1 MKNSEYTKDE
11 LLEIKITD
19 MGNDGEGIGKVD
31 GYTLFVKDAVIGD
44 TVLVKIMKAKKNYAY
59 AHLEKVIW
67 PSPFRVEPKC
77 PYARPC
83 GGCTL
88 QALDYGKQLE
98 LKASKVANNII
109 RIGGF
114 DAEYVMSIAEPIVGM
129 DEPYRYR
136 GKSQFPFGKDKNG
149 KVVTGFYAGR
159 THNIIANND
168 CVIGVEENR
177 EILEIILHHMEEY
190 GVQPYDESTG
200 SGVIRH
206 VLIRKGFATGELMVC
221 LVINSGVKKGEYIP
235 AQDKLILELCKVEG
249 MTSIS
254 VSLNDKNTNV
264 IMGDKIVNLWGRET
278 IRDVVHM
285 LNVDN
290 GTDITFEISPLSFYQ
305 VNPLQME
312 KLYSI
317 ALQYAE
323 LTGKEDV
330 WDLYCGIGT
339 ISLFLAKSARRV
351 IGVEIIPEA
360 IEDAKRN
367 ARNNGIDNATFLVG
381 KAEELL
387 PEYYAKTASDEDG
400 VGDMRHPD
408 VIVVDPP
415 RKGCDID
422 CLNTMLKMKPERIVY
437 VSCDSA
443 TLARDLRILCDG
455 GYSLKRFRP
464 VDMFGHSG
472 HVETVC
478 LLSKLHEAKHHV
490 NVKLDMD
497 ELDLTS
503 AEAKA
508 TYKEIEEWVQE
519 HYGFH
524 VTNLN
529 IAQVKQ
535 KHGII
540 ERENYNKPK
549 SLDSHQQGICAV
561 HDSR

>member
-1 MKNSEYTKDE
+1 
-11 LLEIKITD
+11 
-19 MGNDGEGIGKVD
+19 
-31 GYTLFVKDAVIGD
+31 
-44 TVLVKIMKAKKNYAY
+44 
-59 AHLEKVIW
+59 
-67 PSPFRVEPKC
+67 
-77 PYARPC
+77 
-83 GGCTL
+83 
-88 QALDYGKQLE
+88 
-98 LKASKVANNII
+98 
-109 RIGGF
+109 
-114 DAEYVMSIAEPIVGM
+114 
-129 DEPYRYR
+129 
-136 GKSQFPFGKDKNG
+136 
-149 KVVTGFYAGR
+149 
-159 THNIIANND
+159 
-168 CVIGVEENR
+168 
-177 EILEIILHHMEEY
+177 MEEY
-190 GVQPYDESTG
+190 GVQPYDESNG

-235 AQDKLILELCKVEG
+235 AQDKLILALCKVEG

-285 LNVDN
+285 LDVDN

-367 ARNNGIDNATFLVG
+367 ARNNGIDNATFFVG
-381 KAEELL
+381 KAEEVL
-387 PEYYAKTASDEDG
+387 PEYYAQTASDEDG

-455 GYSLKRFRP
+455 GYNLERFRP

-478 LLSKLHEAKHHV
+478 LLSK
-490 NVKLDMD
+490 
-497 ELDLTS
+497 
-503 AEAKA
+503 
-508 TYKEIEEWVQE
+508 
-519 HYGFH
+519 
-524 VTNLN
+524 
-529 IAQVKQ
+529 
-535 KHGII
+535 
-540 ERENYNKPK
+540 KP
-549 SLDSHQQGICAV
+549 
-561 HDSR
+561 